1 MEWTNQVIFEFLTLY
16 QNEPALWNSANA
28 EHKNK
33 QNTYDAWSRIKTEL
47 GDGIMTI
54 TEIKRKRDN
63 LMSIYRRLRSKVKAS
78 KPTGTGT
85 SDVYKPDWPFYDIM
99 SSFLDDQYNPKETK
113 NTEVSIYFKVLH
125 LYLGIVI
132 LPRYFPIRKKIIC
145 KIIPY
150 DFSR

>member
-1 MEWTNQVIFEFLTLY
+1 MRSAQAQNAMLLVLWNFLQLFIAVIAEMEWTNQVIFEFLTLY

-63 LMSIYRRLRSKVKAS
+63 LMSTYRRLRSKVKAS

-85 SDVYKPDWPFYDIM
+85 SDVYKPD
-99 SSFLDDQYNPKETK
+99 
-113 NTEVSIYFKVLH
+113 
-125 LYLGIVI
+125 
-132 LPRYFPIRKKIIC
+132 
-145 KIIPY
+145 
-150 DFSR
+150 